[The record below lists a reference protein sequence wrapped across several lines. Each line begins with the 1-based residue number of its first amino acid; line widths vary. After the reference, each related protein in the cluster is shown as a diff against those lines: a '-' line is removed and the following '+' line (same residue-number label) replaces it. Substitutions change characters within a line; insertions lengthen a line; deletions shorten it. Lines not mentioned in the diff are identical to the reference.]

1 MIEKIYTKSSHKA
14 IGAYSQGIIAGK
26 LIFTSGQIPLVPNTN
41 KIINGSI
48 EDEVVQVLNN
58 IDNIL
63 VKGGGSLHTVVK
75 FTVYVINIDIFP
87 VVNKVFKEKL
97 SVNLPARSVVEV
109 SKLPMNA
116 NIEIDAIGIV
126 Q

>member
-1 MIEKIYTKSSHKA
+1 MIEKIYTKSSPKA

-41 KIINGSI
+41 EIIKGTM
-48 EDEVVQVLNN
+48 EDEVIQVLNN
-58 IDNIL
+58 LENIL
-63 VKGGGSLHTVVK
+63 IEGGSSLHTVAK
-75 FTVYVINIDIFP
+75 FTVYLTNLDVFP
-87 VVNKVFKEKL
+87 IVNKVFKEKL

-116 NIEIDAIGIV
+116 NIEIDAIGII

>member
-1 MIEKIYTKSSHKA
+1 MIKKIHTKSSPKA
-14 IGAYSQGIIAGK
+14 IGAYSQGIIAGQ

-75 FTVYVINIDIFP
+75 FTVYVINIDFFP
-87 VVNKVFKEKL
+87 LVNKVFKEKL